1 MASSASLVR
10 AQFGSADAIDDEW
23 LFEGRKRRAAE
34 GAERVGSKKKRR
46 TLKVE
51 DVQAEMEEPFL
62 LLHTT
67 SRQQRELS
75 QTLQHTASEWDKIRL
90 KKTHFVEWAPTHEDE
105 ETPTFALFL
114 EASM

>member
-1 MASSASLVR
+1 MTYTHRMASSASLVR

-51 DVQAEMEEPFL
+51 DVQAEMV
-62 LLHTT
+62 
-67 SRQQRELS
+67 SS
-75 QTLQHTASEWDKIRL
+75 TLQITCMLSRYSITIHLVLRL
-90 KKTHFVEWAPTHEDE
+90 R
-105 ETPTFALFL
+105 
-114 EASM
+114 